1 MNIELYIYNQ
11 VSCVAGHLGAYRT
24 TTLYFGQQH
33 ADSGLEDP
41 GGPPEE
47 LMESR
52 RPLYHGVP
60 VLGIPMIFDLF
71 DNLLHLQE
79 RGAIKRLK
87 NWLMLTLTAL
97 SRDYIG
103 YSTETVADTTVT
115 KMIWAIISDII
126 GYATYLT
133 DLSIKIL
140 EIQLNVI
147 VMEFCVHCNGILC
160 SPIAHQTFRE

>member
-1 MNIELYIYNQ
+1 MLHCYTETQYSSGGPRINMKIMIEEIHARGNSIDVIRLSN
-11 VSCVAGHLGAYRT
+11 SHLGAYRT

-103 YSTETVADTTVT
+103 FSTETVADTTVT

-133 DLSIKIL
+133 DLSIKI
-140 EIQLNVI
+140 V
-147 VMEFCVHCNGILC
+147 
-160 SPIAHQTFRE
+160 